1 MKRKVVQQG
10 PATLMISLP
19 SKWVKENSITKGD
32 ELDVTEE
39 RGRLVLTLDSA
50 NTEPTKKEID
60 AQSEL
65 FNEYFVNYVYQ
76 KGYDEILIRYSDAS
90 VPTLVEKRAKQL
102 LGFEIVEKTKNI
114 ILLKMLVNVDQQE
127 FETVLKKL
135 FQITLVMGDKIS
147 EALVQKNS
155 ALLEEVKIDEK
166 ENNKYSDLCVRIL
179 YKNRYKYPENGF
191 ALYSLLRE
199 LEQIGDHYKYIAE
212 SFSASP
218 TQKTALQKLYSEI
231 HAFFRLYYEL
241 YYSYDAEKAQR
252 FFQRKNE
259 LLQESRQQLTAATKE
274 EALVLS
280 HFTALV
286 QSIFNL
292 KGVMFL
298 QHI

>member
-1 MKRKVVQQG
+1 
-10 PATLMISLP
+10 MISLP
-19 SKWVKENSITKGD
+19 SKWVKENSVTKGD

-50 NTEPTKKEID
+50 KTEPAKKEID
-60 AQSEL
+60 AESEL

-76 KGYDEILIRYSDAS
+76 KGYDEILIRYNDAS
-90 VPTLVEKRAKQL
+90 VPVLVEKRAKQL
-102 LGFEIVEKTKNI
+102 LGFEIVEKTKNT

-199 LEQIGDHYKYIAE
+199 LEQIGDYYKYIAMN
-212 SFSASP
+212 FSVSSLP
-218 TQKTALQKLYSEI
+218 KNELQKLYSEI
-231 HAFFRLYYEL
+231 HAFFRMYYEL

>member
-19 SKWVKENSITKGD
+19 SKWVKENSINKGD
-32 ELDVTEE
+32 EIELTEE
-39 RGRLVLTLDSA
+39 RGRLVLTLDSV
-50 NTEPTKKEID
+50 NTEPAKKEID
-60 AQSEL
+60 AESGI

-76 KGYDEILIRYSDAS
+76 KGYDEILIRYTDPSIPA
-90 VPTLVEKRAKQL
+90 LVEKRAKQL
-102 LGFEIVEKTKNI
+102 LGFEIIEKTKNT

-147 EALVQKNS
+147 EALAQKNS
-155 ALLEEVKIDEK
+155 SLLEEVNQDEK

-179 YKNRYKYPENGF
+179 YKNKYKYPENGF

-212 SFSASP
+212 GFSASSA
-218 TQKTALQKLYSEI
+218 QNVELQKLYSEI
-231 HAFFRLYYEL
+231 HAFFRMYYGL
-241 YYSYDAEKAQR
+241 YYSYDPQNAQR

-259 LLQESRQQLTAATKE
+259 LLQECKEQLTAATRE
-274 EALVLS
+274 EAIVLS
-280 HFTALV
+280 HLTALV

-298 QHI
+298 QKI